1 MRSILFFLLAA
12 LAEISGCYAFWL
24 WLRLDRG
31 VIWIVPGILALII
44 FAVALTQIDA
54 TSAGRGYAAYG
65 GIYILSSIVWL
76 WLVEGVKPDRG
87 DLIGVGIA
95 LIGTVVILVT
105 PHR

>member
-1 MRSILFFLLAA
+1 MKSILFFLVAGLG
-12 LAEISGCYAFWL
+12 EISGCYAFWI
-24 WLRLDRG
+24 WLRLDKG
-31 VIWIVPGILALII
+31 MIWIVPGILALVI
-44 FAVALTQIDA
+44 FAAALTQIEA
-54 TSAGRGYAAYG
+54 ANAGRVYAAYG

-95 LIGTVVILVT
+95 LIGTAVILFT